1 VIDPLSL
8 SSRPFDSASRG
19 GVGGEA
25 AVSFIL
31 ESAGQAA
38 SRGRTPIAKIAS
50 IASRFSAA
58 PTMNQSAR
66 SLDACSDAGRGSARA
81 IELSITAAM
90 QDAGLSAGDI
100 GAVISQACGDVSIDR
115 CEQQA
120 IESCLPGVPVT
131 APIAALGH
139 TGAAAGAINVA
150 VAAMALEHREIPP
163 TIGMDVASRTPSLFG
178 ESKLLNKSAVMSLSH
193 TSEGSAIATVLVQ
206 P

>member
-1 VIDPLSL
+1 
-8 SSRPFDSASRG
+8 
-19 GVGGEA
+19 
-25 AVSFIL
+25 
-31 ESAGQAA
+31 
-38 SRGRTPIAKIAS
+38 
-50 IASRFSAA
+50 
-58 PTMNQSAR
+58 
-66 SLDACSDAGRGSARA
+66 
-81 IELSITAAM
+81 M